1 MSLFHKSFVFGLAM
15 LVVTSITQG
24 SAYVASADRMS
35 GGGDRL
41 VANLI
46 RNATFLEVT
55 PEFTDLYIIETQD
68 KGREILIYCNTAY
81 CYKYRGQLVFFLTFQ
96 WYAARISA
104 LHFRHIRLRHIR
116 SARCY
121 LKRRR

>member
-24 SAYVASADRMS
+24 SAYVASADRMA
-35 GGGDRL
+35 GGGDML

-81 CYKYRGQLVFFLTFQ
+81 CYKYRGQLVF
-96 WYAARISA
+96 S
-104 LHFRHIRLRHIR
+104 
-116 SARCY
+116 
-121 LKRRR
+121 